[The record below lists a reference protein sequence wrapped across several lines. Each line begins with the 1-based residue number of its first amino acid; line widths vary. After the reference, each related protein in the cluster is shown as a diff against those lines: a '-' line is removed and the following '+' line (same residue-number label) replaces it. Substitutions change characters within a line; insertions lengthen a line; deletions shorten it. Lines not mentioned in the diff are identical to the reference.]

1 MCPLGSLPFYDR
13 QDAAETQRLE
23 KTRKFEPFDDEA
35 DFRQPTEQSMADPAR
50 LLEIIETHGATTV
63 RFLESKVLND
73 HKSDTIATE
82 LLRIAAALGQRE
94 LRLDFGNVEYLQ
106 SSVLGRLVNLQR
118 ERAAA
123 GARLILCNVNP
134 VVYKVFTVT
143 KLDKFFI
150 IESAKSQDE
159 PGS

>member
-1 MCPLGSLPFYDR
+1 
-13 QDAAETQRLE
+13 
-23 KTRKFEPFDDEA
+23 
-35 DFRQPTEQSMADPAR
+35 MADPAR